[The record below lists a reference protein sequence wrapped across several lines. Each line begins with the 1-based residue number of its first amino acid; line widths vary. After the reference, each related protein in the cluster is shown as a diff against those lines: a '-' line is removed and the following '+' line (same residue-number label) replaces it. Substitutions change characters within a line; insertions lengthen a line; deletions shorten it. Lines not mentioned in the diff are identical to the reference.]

1 MANNLAPSHPVLVG
15 VLVIVNGLTAF
26 SVTREFSL
34 VFGGKPKPMTVRS
47 PEVLWPMIL
56 PTVIVMGFALHVPLI
71 LKQYNLLPAWGEIN
85 LILAGLLTVSTLV
98 GISLAAYIYL
108 NESISKPI
116 QLKPKAVQDF
126 FAYDLYTAQ
135 FYKNTIV
142 LAVGLVSGV
151 ISWFDRFIIDGVV
164 NLVGLVTL
172 FSGQS
177 LKYNVSGQTQFY
189 VFSIL
194 VGTTLLGIII
204 SWPLLSQISLVFGQ

>member
-1 MANNLAPSHPVLVG
+1 M
-15 VLVIVNGLTAF
+15 
-26 SVTREFSL
+26 
-34 VFGGKPKPMTVRS
+34 
-47 PEVLWPMIL
+47 
-56 PTVIVMGFALHVPLI
+56 
-71 LKQYNLLPAWGEIN
+71 PAWGEIN
-85 LILAGLLTVSTLV
+85 LTLGSLLTVSTLT

-151 ISWFDRFIIDGVV
+151 ISWFDRFIIDGLV
-164 NLVGLVTL
+164 NLVGLVAL

-194 VGTTLLGIII
+194 VGIALLGIII
-204 SWPLLSQISLVFGQ
+204 SWPLLSQISVIFGQ